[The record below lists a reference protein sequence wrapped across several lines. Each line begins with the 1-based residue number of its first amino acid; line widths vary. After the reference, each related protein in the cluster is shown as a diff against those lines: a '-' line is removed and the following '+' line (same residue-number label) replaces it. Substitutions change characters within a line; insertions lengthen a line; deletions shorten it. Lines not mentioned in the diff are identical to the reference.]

1 MFKFA
6 RSKRFMVPVLGLT
19 VLHSCALLCAQSSLP
34 DRSAPQDAKFKIA
47 GTIVSSLTRTPLG
60 KARVSL
66 FDTANPADTLWMITS
81 DNGHFEFGS
90 LKPGKFSLQG
100 AKRGFIRAAYEQHEQ
115 FSTAIVT
122 GAGFDTENLVL
133 RLTPLA
139 LLGGKVID
147 ESGDPVRNA
156 RVTLYAENHQAGMN
170 RITPAGGASTDD
182 QGSYEFA
189 ALTPGNYY
197 VSVAARPWYAVHP
210 VSSPAGGA
218 GNSPPGVARSLDVAY
233 PTTYYNGATDTD
245 GATPISIQGGDHLQI
260 DIHLNPV
267 PALHLVFH
275 VPNDG
280 QQGFSMPVFQK
291 RVFDSLEFVQSE
303 GAQPVAPGVYELT
316 GVPAGRY
323 SVRLQEPKSG
333 QLQQSSEMD
342 LVKDGQ
348 ELDTSRSEPAARVK
362 LSVKMPREEPFPKQF
377 YLALR
382 DSRRQIVAYK
392 PVDAAGEVT
401 FENLAAGKYAILV
414 FSPTK
419 PYSVVRASS
428 EGIAIPGHDLIVT
441 PGASLDL
448 AVFLVGGVVTVEG
461 FAKRGDKPVAG
472 VMVALVPKDPES
484 HLEMFRRDQSDFDGS
499 FVLRGVIP
507 GSYTIVAVEDAWGFQ
522 WMQPGVLGRYVQHGQ
537 NLTIGE
543 LMKGSVHLP
552 DPVEVQPR

>member
-1 MFKFA
+1 
-6 RSKRFMVPVLGLT
+6 MVPVLGLT
-19 VLHSCALLCAQSSLP
+19 LLHSCALLRAQSSPP
-34 DRSAPQDAKFKIA
+34 DRSATPDAKFKIA
-47 GTIVSSLTRTPLG
+47 GTIVSSLTGTPLG

-66 FDTANPADTLWMITS
+66 FDTGNPASVVWMITS
-81 DNGHFEFGS
+81 ENGHFEFGS
-90 LKPGKFSLQG
+90 LKSGKFSLQG
-100 AKRGFIRAAYEQHEQ
+100 ARRGFISAAYEQHEQ

-122 GAGFDTENLVL
+122 GAGFDTESLVL

-147 ESGDPVRNA
+147 EWGDPVRNA
-156 RVTLYAENHQAGMN
+156 RVMLYVENHRAGMN
-170 RITPAGGASTDD
+170 RVTPANNGSTDD
-182 QGSYEFA
+182 LGSYEFA
-189 ALTPGNYY
+189 SLTPGNYY
-197 VSVAARPWYAVHP
+197 LSVAAKPWYAVHP
-210 VSSPAGGA
+210 VSSPGGGA

-245 GATPISIQGGDHLQI
+245 GATAISIQGGDHLQA
-260 DIHLNPV
+260 DIHVNPV

-291 RVFDSLEFVQSE
+291 RVFDSMEYVQSE
-303 GAQPVAPGVYELT
+303 GAQSVAPGVYELT

-323 SVRLQEPKSG
+323 TVRPQEPKSG
-333 QLQQSSEMD
+333 QLQQSSEMN

-348 ELDTSRSEPAARVK
+348 ELDTSRSEPTATVK
-362 LSVKMPREEPFPKQF
+362 LLVQMPRQEPFPKQF
-377 YLALR
+377 SLALQ
-382 DSRRQIVAYK
+382 DSRRQTVAFK
-392 PVDAAGEVT
+392 PVGVAGEAT
-401 FENLAAGKYAILV
+401 FEDIPAGKYTILV

-419 PYSVVRASS
+419 PYSVARASS
-428 EGIAIPGHDLIVT
+428 EGVEISGHELNVT
-441 PGASLDL
+441 PGASLNL

-507 GSYTIVAVEDAWGFQ
+507 GSYTIVAVEDAWGFE